1 MQRLKRH
8 PEKHP
13 MYDSITE
20 TYTQY
25 EQACS
30 KCIDDLYR
38 TAYLVLVDAD
48 AAEKFVTEIC
58 VAGVHKYDD
67 LEDEAEIR
75 FRLTSDL
82 YHRLKRRLW
91 FCTPNTDPL
100 PEQLQGLTK
109 QERLTLAMRFSSGL
123 TVENSGQILKLSE
136 AEFRRLVN
144 GVIHKQTTVR
154 KSLRENIKTY

>member
-1 MQRLKRH
+1 MNDT
-8 PEKHP
+8 
-13 MYDSITE
+13 MTE
-20 TYTQY
+20 SYTQY

-30 KCIDDLYR
+30 KCIDDLYH

-58 VAGVHKYDD
+58 VAGVHKYDH

-91 FCTPNTDPL
+91 FFAPNTDPL
-100 PEQLQGLTK
+100 SEQLQGLTK
-109 QERLTLAMRFSSGL
+109 QERLIIAMRFSSGL
-123 TVENSGQILKLSE
+123 SAAESGRILGLSRE
-136 AEFRRLVN
+136 EYCKRVNEIISFR
-144 GVIHKQTTVR
+144 
-154 KSLRENIKTY
+154 

>member
-1 MQRLKRH
+1 
-8 PEKHP
+8 

-30 KCIDDLYR
+30 KCIDDLYH

-82 YHRLKRRLW
+82 YHRVKRRLW
-91 FCTPNTDPL
+91 FCTPSTDAL
-100 PEQLQGLTK
+100 PEQLQVLTK
-109 QERLTLAMRFSSGL
+109 EERLIVAMRFSSGVSVSDSGRILGLSQNEYRNRAYEVLHKL
-123 TVENSGQILKLSE
+123 T
-136 AEFRRLVN
+136 
-144 GVIHKQTTVR
+144 TT
-154 KSLRENIKTY
+154 N